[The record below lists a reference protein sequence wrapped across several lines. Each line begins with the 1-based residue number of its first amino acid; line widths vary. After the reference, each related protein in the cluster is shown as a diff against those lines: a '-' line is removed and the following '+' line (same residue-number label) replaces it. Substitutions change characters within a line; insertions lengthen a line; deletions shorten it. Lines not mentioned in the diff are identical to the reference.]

1 MYYFTKFYFKEKKMK
16 NLGMYSLLV
25 AALLFT
31 TGCSQKDADLN
42 VDNGASQEVANTI
55 PDTNVADGSFS
66 ALEKVAN
73 GNYYMINGQKVLIE
87 HVYFGFDKYNLT
99 SDNKEKA
106 TSNASKLSPLNSD
119 TTVKVLGNTDE
130 WGTDEY
136 NYALGLK
143 RANSVKDVLVAN
155 GVTANISLVS
165 LGESS
170 PVCTEKTKDCWAKNR
185 RVEHELSK

>member
-1 MYYFTKFYFKEKKMK
+1 MKK
-16 NLGMYSLLV
+16 LGLYSVLV

-31 TGCSQKDADLN
+31 TGCSEKNVDMN
-42 VDNGASQEVANTI
+42 VDNGASQAEVAA
-55 PDTNVADGSFS
+55 DTNLADGSFS
-66 ALEKVAN
+66 ALEKAAN
-73 GNYYMINGQKVLIE
+73 GNYFMINGQKVLIE

-99 SDNKEKA
+99 SENKDKA
-106 TSNASKLSPLNSD
+106 TSNASKLSALNAD
-119 TTVKVLGNTDE
+119 TTVTVSGNTDE
-130 WGTDEY
+130 WGSDEY

-155 GVTANISLVS
+155 GVTANVALVS

-185 RVEHELSK
+185 RVEHDLSK

>member
-1 MYYFTKFYFKEKKMK
+1 MKK
-16 NLGMYSLLV
+16 LGLYSVLV
-25 AALLFT
+25 AALLFA
-31 TGCSQKDADLN
+31 TGCSEKNADMN
-42 VDNGASQEVANTI
+42 VENVAQPEVANTI
-55 PDTNVADGSFS
+55 PDTNIADGSFS
-66 ALEKVAN
+66 ALEKTAD
-73 GNYYMINGQKVLIE
+73 GQYFMINGQKVFIANI
-87 HVYFGFDKYNLT
+87 YFGFDKYDLAGE
-99 SDNKEKA
+99 NKENA
-106 TSNASKLSPLNSD
+106 MSNASKLAALKSD
-119 TTVKVLGNTDE
+119 TTVKVSGNTDE

-155 GVTANISLVS
+155 GVTANVALVS

>member
-1 MYYFTKFYFKEKKMK
+1 MKK
-16 NLGMYSLLV
+16 LGVYSLLV
-25 AALLFT
+25 AAMLFS
-31 TGCSQKDADLN
+31 TGCSEKNADMN
-42 VDNGASQEVANTI
+42 VDNGAQESVNTNADANLS
-55 PDTNVADGSFS
+55 DGGFS
-66 ALEKVAN
+66 ALEKAAN

-87 HVYFGFDKYNLT
+87 HVYFAFDKYNLT
-99 SDNKEKA
+99 SENKEKA
-106 TSNASKLSPLNSD
+106 TSNASKLSALTAD
-119 TTVKVLGNTDE
+119 TTVTVSGNTDE
-130 WGTDEY
+130 WGSDEY

-155 GVTANISLVS
+155 GVTANVALVS

>member
-1 MYYFTKFYFKEKKMK
+1 MKK
-16 NLGMYSLLV
+16 LGLYSVLV
-25 AALLFT
+25 SALLFT
-31 TGCSQKDADLN
+31 TGCSEKNADVN
-42 VDNGASQEVANTI
+42 DVVA
-55 PDTNVADGSFS
+55 PDSSSVEAPIQDGTL
-66 ALEKVAN
+66 LERAGN
-73 GNYYMINGQKVLIE
+73 GNYYMINGQRVLIE
-87 HVYFGFDKYNLT
+87 HVYFAFDKYNLT
-99 SDNKEKA
+99 AENKDKA
-106 TSNASKLSPLNSD
+106 TSNASKLSPLKAD
-119 TTVKVLGNTDE
+119 TTVTVSGNTDE
-130 WGTDEY
+130 WGSDEY